1 VVDGVRFVAMVWFV
15 GLKCCELWCIKKRT
29 KEVVCGKGL
38 WVMGY
43 NCNRSGYYGGRERE
57 KEIGKG
63 RKEGYV
69 ARNLVGNVNLIGREV
84 SIVGL

>member
-1 VVDGVRFVAMVWFV
+1 
-15 GLKCCELWCIKKRT
+15 
-29 KEVVCGKGL
+29 
-38 WVMGY
+38 MGY

-57 KEIGKG
+57 REIGKG

>member
-1 VVDGVRFVAMVWFV
+1 M
-15 GLKCCELWCIKKRT
+15 KKRT

-43 NCNRSGYYGGRERE
+43 NCNRSGYYRGGERERE
-57 KEIGKG
+57 REIGKG
-63 RKEGYV
+63 RNEGYV